1 MASLFKGPFLGMKP
15 ILNIRADSIYLEISL
30 ALEKRNDDYFALIWV
45 TTPRVIK
52 K

>member
-30 ALEKRNDDYFALIWV
+30 ALEKRNDYFALIWV